1 MFAIYRLVK
10 NDSSVHKLRGG
21 DRLIKIVR
29 VVPREDYC
37 LEIILDNGS
46 SVILNIKSR
55 LNTIRFGMLKD
66 IEFFNKASTDG
77 ICISWDG
84 KIEVS
89 LSEIF
94 QLAQK

>member
-1 MFAIYRLVK
+1 MIQACINL
-10 NDSSVHKLRGG
+10 GG
-21 DRLIKIVR
+21 DRLIKIVK
-29 VVPREDYC
+29 VIPREDYC
-37 LEIILDNGS
+37 LEIILDNGN
-46 SVILNIKSR
+46 SVILSIKSR
-55 LNTIRFGMLKD
+55 LNTIRFGILED
-66 IEFFNKASTDG
+66 IEFFNKVSTDG